1 MIAAART
8 TDPRALNTAVITTE
22 LSPTH
27 ACRIDPVDA
36 GGRGNTDRGGD
47 GRADEGRH
55 NPDQERQPDLD
66 ATSRIPPIDTG
77 VPPGHAATRPAQGAL
92 IVP

>member
-22 LSPTH
+22 LSPPMP
-27 ACRIDPVDA
+27 AGLIQSMP

-55 NPDQERQPDLD
+55 NPDQERQPDRD

-77 VPPGHAATRPAQGAL
+77 VPPGHAATRPAEGAL